1 MKMSKPNPG
10 LGRLAMGSLLFV
22 LACGGSGGST
32 SSDGTGAGT
41 ITNPTGDLGL
51 TGSGTGTTGGGITE
65 IPGGVKGQTIDPN
78 SACVADKREGEQVP
92 IDLYFMVDKTGS
104 MLCPIGRAGD
114 TCASPPAR
122 PVKGATRWSEM
133 SKALTTFIGA
143 TDNAGVGAGMGFFPR
158 PGKDTDT
165 GITCQVA
172 DYEKPDVDIGILPD
186 VAAAITMSIGDQ
198 KPAGSTPTL
207 SSITGALNY
216 AKQRQAATPSRRVA
230 LVYATDGIPQG
241 CTTDGVNLAAMAAK
255 DALVTARSPLTF

>member
-1 MKMSKPNPG
+1 MKTSNPNPAI
-10 LGRLAMGSLLFV
+10 GRLAMGSLLFV
-22 LACGGSGGST
+22 LACGGNGGST
-32 SSDGTGAGT
+32 SGDGTGPGT
-41 ITNPTGDLGL
+41 ITSPTGDLGL
-51 TGSGTGTTGGGITE
+51 TGSGAGTTAGGTE

-114 TCASPPAR
+114 ACASPPSKAVTG
-122 PVKGATRWSEM
+122 PTRWSEM

-198 KPAGSTPTL
+198 KP
-207 SSITGALNY
+207 
-216 AKQRQAATPSRRVA
+216 
-230 LVYATDGIPQG
+230 
-241 CTTDGVNLAAMAAK
+241 
-255 DALVTARSPLTF
+255 